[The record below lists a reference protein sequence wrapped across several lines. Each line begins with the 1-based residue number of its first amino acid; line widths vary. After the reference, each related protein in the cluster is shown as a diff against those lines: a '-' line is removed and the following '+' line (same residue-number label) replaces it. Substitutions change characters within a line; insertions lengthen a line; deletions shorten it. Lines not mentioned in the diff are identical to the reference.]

1 MIIIINALVD
11 NIIVISC
18 VACSSGLLVMIYTGS
33 IPVTS
38 TLIHGFGLLPDSVWV
53 TSGVT
58 NPTLNSG

>member
-38 TLIHGFGLLPDSVWV
+38 TLIHGSACCL
-53 TSGVT
+53 
-58 NPTLNSG
+58 TLCGSRRESPARR